1 MQQRE
6 QGSNKPTRKRNFSFH
21 GTLSLIHQDF
31 FFFPVRTAARL
42 LVVLQRFSPV
52 SRGFMISACTAASRA
67 GRNDHTAPVTVNCF

>member
-6 QGSNKPTRKRNFSFH
+6 QGSNKPTRKRNLSFH